1 MSQSHNWGIDKSWGI
16 SNPFKFSSR
25 ANYAPTISSD
35 GTFFTNTSRQTHNS
49 RSHMSH
55 FGGPFRHYST
65 TDFADLKSLRSS
77 DTIHSSSRPKHHY
90 YESVESLPSTS
101 TIPHILPSSS
111 LNPPKIV
118 KKWYQTP
125 LVWIKALSF
134 CALLTFFILSL
145 SYAHSASV
153 LFEPYL
159 SNIESTHS
167 WGMAL
172 FAIMLFVSI
181 VFLIPQTLFI
191 IDGCLVIVH
200 IWGTPKGILI
210 TVCMVWT
217 VNFIGSVTCYFYGRF
232 LMYKPM
238 KRLLQHSDV
247 IRLVEKNV
255 FDIHGWK
262 FVLLLRLLPMN
273 SYNVM
278 NYALGCT
285 SLDLCGFIIG
295 SLGMLPNIILYCLI
309 AIYCPSKQRIDH
321 VLLIVMIVQLVV
333 AITAVVW
340 WILWIYWN
348 ISNQIYNQSS
358 ARASMFG
365 NRIMNQTG
373 DRQSKNTKKEFTIVR
388 ELSDNVSDL

>member
-200 IWGTPKGILI
+200 IWGTPK
-210 TVCMVWT
+210 
-217 VNFIGSVTCYFYGRF
+217 
-232 LMYKPM
+232 
-238 KRLLQHSDV
+238 DV